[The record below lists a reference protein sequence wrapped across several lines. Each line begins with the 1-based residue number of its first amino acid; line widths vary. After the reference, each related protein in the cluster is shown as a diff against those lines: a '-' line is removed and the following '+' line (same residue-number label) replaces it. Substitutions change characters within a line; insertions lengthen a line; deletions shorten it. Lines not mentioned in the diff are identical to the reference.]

1 MNIKMK
7 LLMSTILLVVSMVI
21 MLSLQVY
28 SVNTMKELL
37 LGVERANIID
47 KNILELRRNE
57 KDFLARKDVKYVEKF
72 KDVVTNINTESE
84 MLKDT
89 FQHFD
94 LPIDEINKFER
105 IINEYKTV
113 FSELNEQQKIIGY
126 TANDGLQGTLNLAA
140 EELEQSIND
149 DNYIALNQFFSLR
162 QIENNFL
169 LTNDDSALEAML
181 NAGNDNTDLK
191 MTSQI
196 QLDNYIQHFSIL
208 YNTKKEFGFNQKL
221 GLLGK
226 LRKTVHSTEEV
237 LKTIITIN
245 KNEIDNT
252 GEYVTTIGF
261 VMFFILLVIAVII
274 SLITSRSIL
283 LPIESL
289 RNLMI
294 EIGNTKNLSLVAN
307 EKGNDEISDMAT
319 HFNDMVGQFKHLIGE
334 VNTSIV
340 SLNKAAINLATNIEI
355 TTHGV
360 QSQMSETDMVATA
373 ITEMVATVNE
383 ISKNTSETAV
393 KADVTNKNAI
403 VGQKGVDDTI
413 EQIKQL
419 SANLLDSEKVVIDL
433 ESDSQ
438 SIGQVLDVI
447 RGIADQTNLLAL
459 NAAIEAARA
468 GEQGRG
474 FAVVADEVRSLAS
487 KTQDSTK
494 EIEGIISQFQGRAK
508 EIVELMGICREQSNL
523 SVDQASTTGEM
534 LTEIT
539 EDVST
544 ILEMTTSV
552 AAAIE
557 EQSAVASEV
566 NEHVVVI
573 RDITDE
579 TSSLSVTNT
588 KMSQEVSNQ
597 SVILHDAVEQFKI
610 G

>member
-1 MNIKMK
+1 MNIKIK

-508 EIVELMGICREQSNL
+508 EIVELMGICRAQSNL
-523 SVDQASTTGEM
+523 SVDQASKTGEM